1 MADELTRAAMGKP
14 ANIAQTEIPVGN
26 AVGRKHDPNEAYEAM
41 YGPKKAAGQRAAY
54 TEARH
59 CTCKSEHKDKWGTR
73 WQHKAPCVRAGKRF

>member
-1 MADELTRAAMGKP
+1 MPRKP
-14 ANIAQTEIPVGN
+14 TNVTQTEIPVGN
-26 AVGRKHDPNEAYEAM
+26 AVGRPHDPDAEYERVF
-41 YGPKKAAGQRAAY
+41 GTPAAARERLRY